1 MSERMYVI
9 MKSGRKFCVEAI
21 GDVYSDWGDIDPATK
36 KLHKVSAKG
45 TNTINESNSII
56 TKENGFHNICYLDPG
71 TSPFGY
77 IECLDTSGV
86 ERLEGCKWVRY
97 ID

>member
-1 MSERMYVI
+1 MFVI

-21 GDVYSDWGDIDPATK
+21 GDVFTDWGNITYGEK
-36 KLHKVSAKG
+36 KGMEKVSAKG
-45 TNTINESNSII
+45 TNTINESNSVI
-56 TKENGFHNICYLDPG
+56 TTENGYHNICYLDPG

-77 IECLDTSGV
+77 IECLDGSGV
-86 ERLEGCKWVRY
+86 DRLEGCKWVRY